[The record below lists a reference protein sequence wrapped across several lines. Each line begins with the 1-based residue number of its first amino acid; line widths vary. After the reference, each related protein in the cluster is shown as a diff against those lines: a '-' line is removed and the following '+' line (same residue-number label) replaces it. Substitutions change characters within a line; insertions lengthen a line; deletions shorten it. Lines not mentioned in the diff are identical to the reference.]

1 MAGVHSTGVSS
12 MLRFGCVVWL
22 VSTFIQFAFKIFDM
36 RSTQDRQ
43 GGPSFFIIVAIVFL
57 DNQEILELVGFKPL
71 AETFPLPYTI
81 YAEVELEAVVQVMIP
96 IHLVS
101 HQDGV
106 YEIGQTS
113 IDHEWN
119 VLLLSNVVHHDILL
133 GIVDAVEV
141 FEWVHY
147 QCRITPATINKFVS
161 M

>member
-57 DNQEILELVGFKPL
+57 DNQEILELMGFKPL

-96 IHLVS
+96 IHLIS

>member
-22 VSTFIQFAFKIFDM
+22 VSTFIQFAFEIFDM

-71 AETFPLPYTI
+71 AEAFPLPYTI
-81 YAEVELEAVVQVMIP
+81 YAEVELETMVQMVISV
-96 IHLVS
+96 HLVS

-113 IDHEWN
+113 VDHEWN
-119 VLLLSNVVHHDILL
+119 VLLLSDVIHHDVLL
-133 GIVDAVEV
+133 GVVDAIEV
-141 FEWVHY
+141 FEWIHY
-147 QCRITPATINKFVS
+147 QCLITPATINALVT

>member
-22 VSTFIQFAFKIFDM
+22 VSTFIQFAFEIFDL

-57 DNQEILELVGFKPL
+57 DNQEIFELMGFKPL
-71 AETFPLPYTI
+71 AETFPLPNTI
-81 YAEVELEAVVQVMIP
+81 YAEVELEAVIQMVIP
-96 IHLVS
+96 VHLVG
-101 HQDGV
+101 HQNGV

-113 IDHEWN
+113 VDHEWN
-119 VLLLSNVVHHDILL
+119 VLLLSNIIHHDVLL
-133 GIVDAVEV
+133 GVVYAVEIL
-141 FEWVHY
+141 EWIHY
-147 QCRITPATINKFVS
+147 QCLITPATINAFVS